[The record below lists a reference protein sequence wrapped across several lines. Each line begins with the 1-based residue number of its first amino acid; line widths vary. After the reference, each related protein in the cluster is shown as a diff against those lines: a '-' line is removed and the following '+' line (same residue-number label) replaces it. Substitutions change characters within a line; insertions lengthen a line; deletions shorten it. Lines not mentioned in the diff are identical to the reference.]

1 MNTLI
6 AASQNIQGNI
16 GICQINETSGV
27 ISVFYKQ
34 VYFINSCTGE
44 IVNSNLFF
52 DWPMAV
58 LLGVLSVTSLLCFLV
73 VMVVTLKQP

>member
-34 VYFINSCTGE
+34 VYFVNSCTGE

-52 DWPMAV
+52 DWPVVV
-58 LLGVLSVTSLLCFLV
+58 LVGVLMLVSLTLIIAV
-73 VMVVTLKQP
+73 VVSELT

>member
-6 AASQNIQGNI
+6 AASQKIQGNI

-34 VYFINSCTGE
+34 VYFVNSCTGE

-52 DWPMAV
+52 DWPVVV
-58 LLGVLSVTSLLCFLV
+58 LVGVLMLVSLTLVIAV
-73 VMVVTLKQP
+73 VMSELR

>member
-34 VYFINSCTGE
+34 VYFVNSCTGE

-52 DWPMAV
+52 DWPVVV
-58 LLGVLSVTSLLCFLV
+58 LVGVLMLVSLTLVIAV
-73 VMVVTLKQP
+73 VMSELR

>member
-34 VYFINSCTGE
+34 VYFVNSCTGE

-52 DWPMAV
+52 DWPVVV
-58 LLGVLSVTSLLCFLV
+58 LVGVLMLV
-73 VMVVTLKQP
+73 SWTLIIAVVVSELT